1 LSKKGLSKKE
11 RQKLLKDVLIDDPF
25 LNDEELAE
33 KFDVSIQTVR
43 LDRMEL
49 KLPELRERMRVVA
62 QRYYS
67 KVRSIDVKE
76 IVGELVDLEL
86 DKRAISIL
94 ETTPNM
100 TFGRSKVIG
109 NNVTVGHGAIVHG
122 CVIKDYA
129 FIGMG
134 SIILDGAIINEGVL
148 IGAGALVPEHC
159 KIPPYSLVMGF
170 PARVVKPLPQKY
182 VDMVKNRGVDYAKLA
197 EDYMKFPY

>member
-100 TFGRSKVIG
+100 TFGRSKVIRGDIIFAQANSLAIATIDATVALTGVANIKYKLPVYSGQKLVAKAEVTRVRG
-109 NNVTVGHGAIVHG
+109 NKKFVFVRIFVKQKEVFRGKFILVSLDDE
-122 CVIKDYA
+122 VI
-129 FIGMG
+129 
-134 SIILDGAIINEGVL
+134 S
-148 IGAGALVPEHC
+148 
-159 KIPPYSLVMGF
+159 
-170 PARVVKPLPQKY
+170 
-182 VDMVKNRGVDYAKLA
+182 
-197 EDYMKFPY
+197 

>member
-1 LSKKGLSKKE
+1 LKKGLSKKE

-100 TFGRSKVIG
+100 TFGRSKVIRGDIIFAQANSLAIATIDATVALTGVANIKYKLPVYSGQKLVAKAEVTRVRG
-109 NNVTVGHGAIVHG
+109 NKKFVFVRIFVKQKEVFRGKFILVSLDDE
-122 CVIKDYA
+122 VI
-129 FIGMG
+129 
-134 SIILDGAIINEGVL
+134 S
-148 IGAGALVPEHC
+148 
-159 KIPPYSLVMGF
+159 
-170 PARVVKPLPQKY
+170 
-182 VDMVKNRGVDYAKLA
+182 
-197 EDYMKFPY
+197 